1 MYRENKQYR
10 IQFSC
15 IWVTCGAQL
24 INTQQNIK
32 SLFFKVFNYK
42 SETKPITKADG
53 LFKSHIASLS
63 SMWTPHC
70 RDSNSEFV
78 LYYKPALQKA
88 ARCTFSIDQ
97 FTLMLHY
104 WLSYLLIFLRLCHIE
119 KLNISSADTAENIG
133 IFSFNF
139 KGISALSINV
149 HFHIF
154 HKNVL
159 QMLP

>member
-1 MYRENKQYR
+1 MYRGNKQYR

-15 IWVTCGAQL
+15 IWVTCGAQFFD
-24 INTQQNIK
+24 TQQNIK
-32 SLFFKVFNYK
+32 SLFFIKVLYYK
-42 SETKPITKADG
+42 SETKPIAKADG
-53 LFKSHIASLS
+53 LFKSHIASWS
-63 SMWTPHC
+63 TMWTPHC
-70 RDSNSEFV
+70 RAIIQS
-78 LYYKPALQKA
+78 LYCKPALHKA

-159 QMLP
+159 QILT